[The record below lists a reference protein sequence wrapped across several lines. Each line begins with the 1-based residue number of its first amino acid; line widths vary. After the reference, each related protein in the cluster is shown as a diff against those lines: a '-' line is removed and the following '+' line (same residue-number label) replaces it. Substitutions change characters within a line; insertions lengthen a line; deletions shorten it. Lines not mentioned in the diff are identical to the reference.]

1 MHDFRL
7 IMIWDAARE
16 LNPEDFQYILRPE
29 VAFERARIYYDL
41 DSDNYSHF
49 SLQQMPKRKS
59 GFINPFSAKYDRKC
73 NGMYD
78 GAYDHTQHNID
89 IGWFIGIDESEQ
101 WDYFKHPFYF
111 DENGD
116 LVYDCFMEHWH
127 SWFEMEVREAYEKCL
142 NDHQGRKPA
151 PTQKIHYSDAPTQHA
166 QSAKTINSKA
176 AGRLLAAGG
185 VYNGNI
191 EGFRKTAEQLGGEV
205 VQGYDQV
212 LNEQTAGTVIA
223 VASIMLAKRPIE
235 LGDVQDITKFVGKV
249 RGNSILL
256 QNVEVTQVNY
266 VKRTAEETEIL
277 RKEFNSTVKKSFLK
291 DLSNTPEAMNKLSP
305 EMLERMSI
313 GRNPDG
319 WQVHHKLPL
328 DDSGTNAFDNL
339 ILMKNDPYH
348 QALTNYQFNMTRDMI
363 VGESRIVPWVKPQGT
378 IYPK

>member
-41 DSDNYSHF
+41 DSDNYSYF
-49 SLQQMPKRKS
+49 TLQQMPNRKS

-111 DENGD
+111 DENGG

-127 SWFEMEVREAYEKCL
+127 SWFEMEVRGAYEKCL

-151 PTQKIHYSDAPTQHA
+151 PTLKIHYSDAPIQHA

-223 VASIMLAKRPIE
+223 VASILLAKRPIE

-249 RGNSILL
+249 RGDSVLL

-266 VKRTAEETEIL
+266 VKRTAEETAIL
-277 RKEFNSTVKKSFLK
+277 RKEFNSTIKKSFLK
-291 DLSNTPEAMNKLSP
+291 DLSNTPEAMNKFSP
-305 EMLERMSI
+305 EMLGRMSI

-328 DDSGTNAFDNL
+328 DDSGTNTFDNL

-363 VGESRIVPWVKPQGT
+363 VGESRIVPWIKPQGT
-378 IYPK
+378 LYPK

>member
-16 LNPEDFQYILRPE
+16 LNPEDFQYILSPE
-29 VAFERARIYYDL
+29 VAFERTRIYYDL
-41 DSDNYSHF
+41 DSDNYSYF
-49 SLQQMPKRKS
+49 SLQQMPNRNN

-142 NDHQGRKPA
+142 NDHPGRKPA
-151 PTQKIHYSDAPTQHA
+151 PTQKTHYSNAPIQHA

-176 AGRLLAAGG
+176 AGCLLAAGG
-185 VYNGNI
+185 IYNGNI
-191 EGFRKTAEQLGGEV
+191 EGLRKTAEQLGSEA

-212 LNEQTAGTVIA
+212 LNEQTAGTAIA
-223 VASIMLAKRPIE
+223 VASILLSKRPIK

-249 RGNSILL
+249 RGDSVLL
-256 QNVEVTQVNY
+256 QNVEVTQINY
-266 VKRTAEETEIL
+266 VKRTAEETAIL
-277 RKEFNSTVKKSFLK
+277 RKEFNGTVKKSFLK
-291 DLSNTPEAMNKLSP
+291 DLSNTPEAMNKFP
-305 EMLERMSI
+305 P
-313 GRNPDG
+313 RN
-319 WQVHHKLPL
+319 
-328 DDSGTNAFDNL
+328 A
-339 ILMKNDPYH
+339 
-348 QALTNYQFNMTRDMI
+348 
-363 VGESRIVPWVKPQGT
+363 
-378 IYPK
+378 